1 VQFNLSEI
9 DFLSS
14 ATRAFVTNQEDLK
27 NLFGEKHPFYDI
39 EGAISGKLNFEVAK
53 RKVLTK
59 ELNDQYNNIGV
70 DSNHPIRAVIKSL
83 DSANTFT
90 VTTGQQLHPC
100 LGPVFVFY
108 KIMDV
113 INISEDLKVKYP
125 QYNFVPVFWMAS
137 EDHDYEEIK
146 KINIFNHEFIWDTNQ
161 SGAVGSYKNQN
172 FELFF
177 NQILSQVN
185 LNEYNIQKI
194 KEIQSIYESS
204 ETFAVAT
211 ARLVHQFFG
220 DKGLIV
226 IDADSKEFKRL
237 FQKEMIKDIIQKENE
252 KAFNDFSK
260 KIESKKFS
268 LQLSVRPINFFYL
281 DKGIRNRIE
290 LMDKKYVVK
299 DTNIDFSEDELLNLI
314 ENNPEKLSPNA
325 ALRPLY
331 QESILPNILYVGGNA
346 EVNYWLQLKEVF
358 VINRISPPK
367 LNLRS
372 SYWIINKSVQKWL
385 DDNQIKSVDML
396 KNQDMRERHQLL
408 HESESLYP
416 MFLKEFETFK
426 QKITDY
432 SSQHQLHEFHQLVDK
447 SKELEKVI
455 KKLDSQFHKQQNE
468 LNISKVEK
476 LDKIHYQYFNLSKN
490 QERSISFLEFLI
502 NTQFSLNNFPK
513 KSTILGNKGSVILF

>member
-100 LGPVFVFY
+100 LGPVFVLY

-113 INISEDLKVKYP
+113 IHISEDLKVKYP

-146 KINIFNHEFIWDTNQ
+146 KINIFNHEFIWDTNK
-161 SGAVGSYKNQN
+161 SGAVGRYKNQN
-172 FELFF
+172 FDLFF

-185 LNEYNIQKI
+185 LNEYSIQKI

-204 ETFAVAT
+204 ETFAIAT
-211 ARLVHQFFG
+211 AKLVHQFFG

-252 KAFNDFSK
+252 MAFNDFSK

-331 QESILPNILYVGGNA
+331 QESILPNIMYVGGNA

-358 VINRISPPK
+358 VMNRISPPK

-385 DDNQIKSVDML
+385 DDNQISSLDML
-396 KNQDMRERHQLL
+396 KKQNSKERHQLL
-408 HESESLYP
+408 HGKSSKYP
-416 MFLKEFETFK
+416 FFLDEFDDFRNR
-426 QKITDY
+426 ITDY
-432 SSQHQLHEFHQLVDK
+432 TSQQNLQDFHQLVDK
-447 SKELEKVI
+447 CKEIEKLI
-455 KKLDSQFHKQQNE
+455 KKLDGQFYKKQNE
-468 LNISKVEK
+468 ASISKVEK
-476 LDKIHYQYFNLSKN
+476 LDKIHNQYFNLSKN
-490 QERSISFLEFLI
+490 QERNQSLLEFLI
-502 NTQFSLNNFPK
+502 NTNFKIEQFPK
-513 KSTILGNKGSVILF
+513 NDSFLGNNGAIISF